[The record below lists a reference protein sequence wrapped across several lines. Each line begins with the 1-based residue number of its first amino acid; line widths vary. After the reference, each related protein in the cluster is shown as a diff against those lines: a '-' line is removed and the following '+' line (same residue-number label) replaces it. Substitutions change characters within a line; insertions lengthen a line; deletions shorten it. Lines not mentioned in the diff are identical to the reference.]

1 VFSVDHSSD
10 NTSNVKFKK
19 DIRRIIAQCIP
30 ATMRNSTIM
39 ILRKKSFHLHL
50 QHPKQ
55 HLSMPKLCS
64 KPKQLRE
71 RLEKDRAGRST
82 ISFKRSRL
90 SSERTTAICKRNLGN
105 QGDWPYRPR
114 PQGGL
119 TYVAPILSAGCL
131 KALVLSKKRGIK
143 KRKRREQLQPK
154 VRKFLRRELW
164 AVGFSTGATHCQV
177 SPPAEL
183 VAQRRPNYY
192 RIPQTSPTFLL
203 HSLRQVTK

>member
-71 RLEKDRAGRST
+71 RLEKDRAGRFSNLIQEIATFQREDHGNLQKKSREPGRLAISST
-82 ISFKRSRL
+82 SSGRINVRSTHFVGWL
-90 SSERTTAICKRNLGN
+90 FEGVSVVEEAWDKE
-105 QGDWPYRPR
+105 
-114 PQGGL
+114 
-119 TYVAPILSAGCL
+119 
-131 KALVLSKKRGIK
+131 KKKKRT
-143 KRKRREQLQPK
+143 
-154 VRKFLRRELW
+154 
-164 AVGFSTGATHCQV
+164 ASA
-177 SPPAEL
+177 
-183 VAQRRPNYY
+183 
-192 RIPQTSPTFLL
+192 
-203 HSLRQVTK
+203 

>member
-1 VFSVDHSSD
+1 MSQGDHDTSALACSIDRSS
-10 NTSNVKFKK
+10 NKTSNVKFKK

-30 ATMRNSTIM
+30 ATMRSSTIM
-39 ILRKKSFHLHL
+39 ILREKSFHLHL

-55 HLSMPKLCS
+55 RLSMPKLYS

-119 TYVAPILSAGCL
+119 TYVAPILSAGCW
-131 KALVLSKKRGIK
+131 KAVSVVEEAWDKEKKKR
-143 KRKRREQLQPK
+143 E
-154 VRKFLRRELW
+154 
-164 AVGFSTGATHCQV
+164 A
-177 SPPAEL
+177 PA
-183 VAQRRPNYY
+183 R
-192 RIPQTSPTFLL
+192 
-203 HSLRQVTK
+203 